1 MDACNRLTLFSDGA
15 HEFGQAVSVTG
26 QFASALIAE
35 VIREM
40 VLGFGVVG
48 NAPQTVK
55 DNVFSLTGDFDTV
68 VVTPPIGGGC

>member
-1 MDACNRLTLFSDGA
+1 MLAIGSRSSRMALTN
-15 HEFGQAVSVTG
+15 FGQAVSVAG
-26 QFASALIAE
+26 QFAGALIAE

-40 VLGFGVVG
+40 VLGLGVVG

-68 VVTPPIGGGC
+68 VVTPP